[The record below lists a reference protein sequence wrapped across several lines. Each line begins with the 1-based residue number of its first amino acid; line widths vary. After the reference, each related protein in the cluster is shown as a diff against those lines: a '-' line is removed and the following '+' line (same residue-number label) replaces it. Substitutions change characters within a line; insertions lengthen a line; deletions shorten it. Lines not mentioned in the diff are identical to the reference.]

1 MPKMPAIPYVPH
13 QHAAKVHASLR
24 RSLAAMDEAHQ
35 CAVLWFGEIMRRRL
49 YRDLG
54 FSTIN
59 QYARQELGFSTSR
72 TGDFIRLSRQLEN
85 LPAVREAVAAGQLG
99 YTKAREIVS
108 VATPETEACWLEVA
122 RGTRKVLV
130 YEVKKA
136 KRAARVDPAQ
146 VELLPN
152 AAPVAGPRELPVRFA
167 VDLTPEQE
175 ARRAALV
182 ERLHKLGGVP
192 ADRAELMLEALAAL
206 VEMKE
211 DETAAAVAVADVA
224 DGTYPAHRAAK
235 KSAHRAAK
243 KIARGVRRKTAKK
256 TPRGVLASRPP
267 VQIHVHENRATGRM
281 AVQTDAGERE
291 LGRADAERMR
301 CDAAVCEHGGRNTT
315 TIAPRVRR
323 EVLARDRH
331 RCRAPGCGRT
341 RFLEVHHIV
350 PRQRGGSNRSENL
363 VTLCGACHRLWHE
376 RGAWAVGK
384 VPVEVAAGAPV
395 EISAGMP
402 VETLAEMPTA

>member
-1 MPKMPAIPYVPH
+1 
-13 QHAAKVHASLR
+13 
-24 RSLAAMDEAHQ
+24 MDEAHQ

-49 YRDLG
+49 YRNLG

-59 QYARQELGFSTSR
+59 QYAMQELGFSKSR
-72 TGDFIRLSRQLEN
+72 TGDFIRLARQLEN
-85 LPAVREAVAAGQLG
+85 LPAVRKAVVTGKLG

-108 VATPETEACWLEVA
+108 VATPETEACWLEA
-122 RGTRKVLV
+122 AKGTRQELV
-130 YEVKKA
+130 CEVKKA

-146 VELLPN
+146 GELLP
-152 AAPVAGPRELPVRFA
+152 ALPPVVGPRELPVRFQ

-192 ADRAELMLEALAAL
+192 PDRAELMLEALAAL
-206 VEMKE
+206 VEVKE
-211 DETAAAVAVADVA
+211 EETGVAVEFADVA
-224 DGTYPAHRAAK
+224 DGTGTDPAHRAAE
-235 KSAHRAAK
+235 
-243 KIARGVRRKTAKK
+243 K
-256 TPRGVLASRPP
+256 TPRGALAGRPP
-267 VQIHVHENRATGRM
+267 VQIHVHEDAATGRM
-281 AVQTDAGERE
+281 TVQTDAGERE
-291 LGRADAERMR
+291 LGRADTERMR
-301 CDAAVCEHGGRNTT
+301 CDAAVCGRGGRNTT

-350 PRQRGGSNRSENL
+350 PRQRGGSNRPENL

-376 RGAWAVGK
+376 RGDGTVVAVAVEMPAEIPAE
-384 VPVEVAAGAPV
+384 VPAEAPV
-395 EISAGMP
+395 KVLAGSRDSAP
-402 VETLAEMPTA
+402 

>member
-1 MPKMPAIPYVPH
+1 MPQIPAVPYTSH
-13 QHAAKVHASLR
+13 QSAAKVHASLC
-24 RSLAAMDEAHQ
+24 RSLAAMDMAHQ

-59 QYARQELGFSTSR
+59 QYAKQELGFSTSR
-72 TGDFIRLSRQLEN
+72 TGDFIRLARQLEK
-85 LPAVREAVAAGQLG
+85 LPAVREAVATGQLG

-108 VATPETEACWLEVA
+108 VATPETEACWLEA
-122 RGTRKVLV
+122 AKGTRQELV
-130 YEVKKA
+130 CEVKKA

-146 VELLPN
+146 GELLP
-152 AAPVAGPRELPVRFA
+152 ALPPVAGPRELPVRFA

-211 DETAAAVAVADVA
+211 VEVTDGADS
-224 DGTYPAHRAAK
+224 THRAAK
-235 KSAHRAAK
+235 RTP
-243 KIARGVRRKTAKK
+243 RGVFRKTSQR
-256 TPRGVLASRPP
+256 TPRGVLACRPP
-267 VQIHVHENRATGRM
+267 VQIHVHENTATGRM
-281 AVQTDAGERE
+281 TVQTDAGERE

-315 TIAPRVRR
+315 TTAPRVRR

-331 RCRAPGCGRT
+331 RCRAPSCRRT

-350 PRQRGGSNRSENL
+350 SRQRGGSNRPENL

-376 RGAWAVGK
+376 RGGGTVVEMAV
-384 VPVEVAAGAPV
+384 EATTIAPV
-395 EISAGMP
+395 ETSMGSAGSAM
-402 VETLAEMPTA
+402 ETPAES